1 MTTQDDLIGKDIDQ
15 FRIDEFI
22 GQGAM
27 GVVYKAFDKILHR
40 SVALKLIPKGQGGLS
55 LSMVE
60 ARKRLIQEAQAAGCL
75 SHPNIVTIH
84 SYGETDEFQY
94 ICMEY
99 IVGQTLSEVLS
110 EKKFLSV
117 TEAIYVVEQILLALE
132 VAHKEQI
139 VHRDIKPTNIMIL
152 PDGRAKVMDFGI
164 AKIPS
169 LHLTTTGTVLGT
181 PYYMSPEQITG
192 QSVDIQSDLFAVGAV
207 FYQIIT
213 GVKPFE
219 GETTVAL
226 AYKIVEVEPVPPRIL
241 KTNIPQAV
249 ENIIK
254 KALSKNSGTRY
265 QTPRQMLDDLQ
276 AYRNRET
283 EAPQRDFET
292 TVRLAPSAPSASAPS
307 VEKDTGAKISF
318 ETPEPTRKPADGKRP
333 EDAPATALPEIEIS
347 APPQRPDPTP
357 KAAAQGKGEGNAFKT
372 VAITIGLLLAI
383 GAGIFGVMRF
393 IKPSSPAKE
402 VPVTKESVKE
412 EEPPSK
418 TTGKK
423 PAQDVDSLIR
433 KAKIELQNNPDNAR
447 VILEQAVSLDP
458 NHFEANYQMGRL
470 LTFIKEYSKAI
481 PFYEKAL
488 QLDKRVPEIPFNLG
502 YIYMNQG
509 NFDEAIKYYEICRDL
524 SPPFQDEVL
533 TNLGLCHL
541 KKKNVQKARVLLKEA
556 LRLNPQNSKA
566 QTLLKSIKG

>member
-1 MTTQDDLIGKDIDQ
+1 MTSQDDLIGKDIDQ

-27 GVVYKAFDKILHR
+27 GVVYKAFDKVLHR

-55 LSMVE
+55 LAMVE

-84 SYGETDEFQY
+84 NYGETDDFQY

-99 IVGQTLSEVLS
+99 IVGQTLGDILS
-110 EKKFLSV
+110 ERKSLSV
-117 TEAIYVVEQILLALE
+117 DEAIYIVEQILLALE
-132 VAHKEQI
+132 VAHKEKI

-254 KALSKNSGTRY
+254 KALAKNSNSRY
-265 QTPRQMLDDLQ
+265 QTPRQMLEDLQ
-276 AYRNRET
+276 AYRSRET
-283 EAPQRDFET
+283 EAPQRDFEST
-292 TVRLAPSAPSASAPS
+292 IRLKPSAPSAPAPREEEVKISTEIPEPAQKPVEIKRQGATPS
-307 VEKDTGAKISF
+307 VS
-318 ETPEPTRKPADGKRP
+318 P
-333 EDAPATALPEIEIS
+333 PEIEIP
-347 APPQRPDPTP
+347 APAKKPDPAP
-357 KAAAQGKGEGNAFKT
+357 KAAGQGKGEGNAFKT
-372 VAITIGLLLAI
+372 LAITLGLLLVI

-393 IKPSSPAKE
+393 LKTPSPAKE
-402 VPVTKESVKE
+402 VPGPTETVKK
-412 EEPPSK
+412 EEPPPK
-418 TTGKK
+418 PTEKK

-433 KAKIELQNNPDNAR
+433 QAKAEFQNNPDNAR
-447 VILEQAVSLDP
+447 GILEQAISLDP
-458 NHFEANYQMGRL
+458 NSFEANYQMGRL
-470 LTFIKEYSKAI
+470 LTFKKEYSKAVT
-481 PFYEKAL
+481 FYEKAM

-509 NFDEAIKYYEICRDL
+509 SFDDAIKYYDICRDL
-524 SPPFQDEVL
+524 SPSFQDEVL
-533 TNLGLCHL
+533 TNLGLCYY
-541 KKKNVQKARVLLKEA
+541 KKKNIQKARVLLQEA
-556 LRLNPQNSKA
+556 LRLNPKNSKA